1 MNIREEIKNNV
12 LKSLKAL
19 NYEGDFSIKVLQ
31 SQKSSLGD
39 YSVDIAMEIGKKE
52 GVDSTEIAEKIKNTI
67 KGKYFEKIE
76 VVSPGSIN
84 FFISKEYFFKEIK
97 EALKRGKLFGQFP
110 KKKERVQ
117 VEFISAN
124 PIGPLTV
131 TNGRE
136 GVFGDVLG
144 NVFKK
149 YGYNIKKAYRVNDQ
163 RKQILI
169 LGHSVLKDNEAEYA
183 GEYIDGLHKKI
194 KGKNSCN
201 VGKRAAKIIMQEI
214 IKKTIRKLK
223 IRFDEWP
230 LESTSYSNKEIDKV
244 ISLFKEEGLIYEQEG
259 SEWFMSTALGD
270 ERDRMI
276 IKSDGQKTY
285 LLKDIIYH
293 KQKFEKK
300 KFDKVIDVWGVDHL
314 GNALGLMSGT
324 EAILHVGKLKIIP
337 LQFVVVVEEGKTVR
351 MSKKDGTPII
361 MDDLLDELPID
372 VIRFFFLMKSADI
385 RLNFDLDL
393 ARDCSENN
401 PVFYIQHAYTKIS
414 SILRSPKN
422 ILRFRTVKNAELLSN
437 KKEVDLMKQVL
448 RFPEVIEDTVCDY
461 EIQRITQYAINLAH
475 SFYKFYAGCYILNK
489 DKTRKEAQLGLI
501 TITKIVLKSTLDLMG
516 ISAPEKI

>member
-1 MNIREEIKNNV
+1 MNIREEIKNSV
-12 LKSLKAL
+12 LKSLKTL
-19 NYEGDFSIKVLQ
+19 NYEGNFSIKVSQ

-39 YSVDIAMEIGKKE
+39 YSVNIAMEIAKKE
-52 GVDSTEIAEKIKNTI
+52 GIDSMEIAEKIKESV

-76 VVSPGSIN
+76 VVAPGFIN
-84 FFISKEYFFKEIK
+84 FFISKDYFYKEIK
-97 EALKRGKLFGQFP
+97 EALRRGKLFGQFP

-117 VEFISAN
+117 VEFISAS

-144 NVFKK
+144 NIFKK
-149 YGYNIKKAYRVNDQ
+149 YGYDIRKAYRVNDQ

-183 GEYIDGLHKKI
+183 GEYIDGLHRKV
-194 KGKNSCN
+194 KGKNSCS

-214 IKKTIRKLK
+214 IRKTIRKLK
-223 IRFDEWP
+223 IKFDEWP
-230 LESTSYSNKEIDKV
+230 LESIAYSNKEIDKV
-244 ISLFKEEGLIYEQEG
+244 INLLKAEELIYEQEG

-270 ERDRMI
+270 ERDRMVI
-276 IKSDGQKTY
+276 RSDGQKTY
-285 LLKDIIYH
+285 LLKDIVYH

-300 KFDKVIDVWGVDHL
+300 KFDKVIDIWGVDHM
-314 GNALGLMSGT
+314 GDALGLMAGA
-324 EAILHVGKLKIIP
+324 EAMLHIDKLKIIP

-372 VIRFFFLMKSADI
+372 VIRFFFLMKSADT

-414 SILRSPKN
+414 SILRNPKN
-422 ILRFRTVKNAELLSN
+422 ILGFRTIKNAELLNS
-437 KKEVDLMKQVL
+437 KKETDLIKQVL
-448 RFPEVIEDTVCDY
+448 KFPEVIEDTVCDC
-461 EIQRITQYAINLAH
+461 EIQRITQYAINLAN

-489 DKTRKEAQLGLI
+489 DKQRREAHLGLI
-501 TITKIVLKSTLDLMG
+501 TITKIVFKNTLDLMG